1 MKTGERLE
9 GMERFKSE
17 ATQVLEEARFPVHK
31 WQSNLRELESGG
43 MTNPSKILGLS
54 WDKQNDRLELTM
66 RRFTEEELVT
76 KKSILS
82 HLGSIYDPL
91 GMLSPTT
98 AKGQRIYR
106 EAYDEKKGWIYER
119 RDWRDFIL

>member
-31 WQSNLRELESGG
+31 WESNLREFESGG

-54 WDKQNDRLELTM
+54 WDKQNYRLELTM
-66 RRFTEEELVT
+66 RRFIEEEPVT
-76 KKSILS
+76 KKSTLS

-98 AKGQRIYR
+98 AEGQRIYR
-106 EAYDEKKGWIYER
+106 KAGSMKGETGETLFYEGNT
-119 RDWRDFIL
+119 